1 MRRFALIL
9 LLWPGFVAAD
19 EFQQLTGDEI
29 LMALA
34 GKKLDYGEGITQT
47 FDSNMQTQYFSGRPS
62 SGRWAVRD
70 DRYKLIE
77 FCVDGKR
84 TTRLF
89 DLENDPHET
98 KDLAGQ
104 KDMWETQLKMRILLE
119 ASAKQYNDRDS
130 AAPHIK
136 AMSEEFWT
144 TYRKNSKSTS
154 CHPPS
159 SETSADKSP
168 KN

>member
-70 DRYKLIE
+70 DRY
-77 FCVDGKR
+77 CSV
-84 TTRLF
+84 
-89 DLENDPHET
+89 
-98 KDLAGQ
+98 
-104 KDMWETQLKMRILLE
+104 W
-119 ASAKQYNDRDS
+119 
-130 AAPHIK
+130 
-136 AMSEEFWT
+136 
-144 TYRKNSKSTS
+144 
-154 CHPPS
+154 PPS
-159 SETSADKSP
+159 DFWACYDVAQSGETIRFVDDSGNTTDGIYLK
-168 KN
+168 